1 MSKILTYFNTPKDL
15 PSEVSSNLIHTILK
29 CRIGRGLNYEN
40 GVSPKGKPLYN
51 KFFMLMR
58 EEFIPEFIVQL
69 TTYDIKAKIR
79 NNISKN
85 QLIELLK
92 MIKSNIVNERYI
104 EALEYLIRKLP
115 SDSEA
120 MLSKDFKKIS
130 SAFLT
135 WT

>member
-1 MSKILTYFNTPKDL
+1 
-15 PSEVSSNLIHTILK
+15 
-29 CRIGRGLNYEN
+29 
-40 GVSPKGKPLYN
+40 
-51 KFFMLMR
+51 
-58 EEFIPEFIVQL
+58 
-69 TTYDIKAKIR
+69 
-79 NNISKN
+79 
-85 QLIELLK
+85 